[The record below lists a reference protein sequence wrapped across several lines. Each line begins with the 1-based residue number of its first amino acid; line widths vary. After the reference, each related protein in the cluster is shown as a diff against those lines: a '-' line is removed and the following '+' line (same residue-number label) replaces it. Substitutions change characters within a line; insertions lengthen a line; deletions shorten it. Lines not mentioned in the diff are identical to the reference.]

1 MVSGYILL
9 LVDQTLKWLLSSYSN
24 SLNGSKPWIE
34 KVCAIFLLD
43 SGLPCR
49 PDEAT
54 EAQSPWS
61 PGGSDAAADGNA
73 GSAASYASGQN
84 DFLEQVI
91 YIV

>member
-1 MVSGYILL
+1 M
-9 LVDQTLKWLLSSYSN
+9 DQTLKWLLSSYSN
-24 SLNGSKPWIE
+24 SLHGSKSWTE
-34 KVCAIFLLD
+34 KACAVFLLD
-43 SGLPCR
+43 SELPCR

-61 PGGSDAAADGNA
+61 PGGSDAAANGNA
-73 GSAASYASGQN
+73 GSAASYASGRN